1 MSYYLISIEGQVG
14 QVSQTMG
21 GATVF
26 NVTKVGK
33 TAGAKA
39 GREAG
44 RKAGVTAAAAAALEM
59 GRWW

>member
-1 MSYYLISIEGQVG
+1 ML
-14 QVSQTMG
+14 
-21 GATVF
+21 
-26 NVTKVGK
+26 KVGK

-59 GRWW
+59 GRWLSDASSECLSI

>member
-1 MSYYLISIEGQVG
+1 MWEWGVRSSHHVG
-14 QVSQTMG
+14 SSRMIL
-21 GATVF
+21 F
-26 NVTKVGK
+26 STKVGK

-59 GRWW
+59 GRFCF

>member
-1 MSYYLISIEGQVG
+1 M
-14 QVSQTMG
+14 
-21 GATVF
+21 
-26 NVTKVGK
+26 KVGK

-59 GRWW
+59 GRCLNILSSADLIQRGKTEKRVIAYSKPM